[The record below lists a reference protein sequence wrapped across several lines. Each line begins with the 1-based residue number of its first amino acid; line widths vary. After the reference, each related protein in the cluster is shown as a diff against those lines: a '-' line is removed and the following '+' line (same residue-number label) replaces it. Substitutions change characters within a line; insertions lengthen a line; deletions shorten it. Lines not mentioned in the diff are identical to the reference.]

1 MISDS
6 ELSELINVPK
16 EWRSGDERIQWPRS
30 HDKFN
35 LDWLE
40 TLWKYLC
47 EYSKN
52 DLTMMENFNIIYST
66 TVTQSNHHHHHNHN
80 NHNHHKKHKK
90 DNDAAKNINLF
101 KLSKNSNLVY
111 TPSYSSNTNTNETIE
126 IQTTDAT
133 NDTSKIN
140 NNNNNNNNKNST
152 ITEEI
157 YVSLIRI
164 LNKLGFQC
172 IDSISPTILAH
183 PLFQLNYV
191 PNLRQN
197 RFNLLR
203 AFRNKYK
210 HASTLKITQ
219 DFNALLNEADIKL
232 LQFYL
237 SRIEVYSQQH
247 SADSSSSASASASKA
262 QAQNQLT
269 QVELEEERNL
279 LDILKDLPI
288 YENSA
293 YDCSVRYIALK
304 VSNKQTPFYRIS
316 SINTVNSHLVFHVG
330 I

>member
-66 TVTQSNHHHHHNHN
+66 TVTQSNHHHHNHN

-140 NNNNNNNNKNST
+140 NNNNNKKNST

-316 SINTVNSHLVFHVG
+316 SINTVNSHLVCHVG